1 MNINTPNNPFKS
13 ALTYF
18 NGVMN
23 FDEAE
28 QDIRNTHVNSTYGLR
43 KSIKVIED
51 YLNSGFDILEIRNF
65 VEYEMNRAIGDPTGV
80 QQLEWIKSALALE
93 KRVLLDLEKEH

>member
-13 ALTYF
+13 AFVYF
-18 NGVMN
+18 FDILS